1 MDQREVLAQMLARSS
16 GPPLNMSSWQPTPT
30 SPFGGLEAFDWKHP
44 GMDPR
49 PVGTVSMGPDQE
61 QLQLLHLL
69 GRRRLPPALS
79 GVGEVR

>member
-1 MDQREVLAQMLARSS
+1 
-16 GPPLNMSSWQPTPT
+16 
-30 SPFGGLEAFDWKHP
+30 
-44 GMDPR
+44 MDPR